1 MNNRV
6 NTESSHIKLQRRSL
20 LQAGG
25 VSALLAAASPWTSA
39 QSVGSRSPMVGQI
52 ADVSNAYQ
60 DISKDFVIGS
70 RAAWQEINAAGGL
83 RGQRVRHLVIETDG
97 TAAQHDAAWVQLR
110 DDDSCL
116 TAFGT
121 CAESLAVELTLK
133 NNKERNEFAHVAP
146 WLQNSAIDISRSTFP
161 IFSDREQQIQ
171 HALRNMTTVGVSSL
185 TVVYQSERER
195 ADNGEDIRRIA
206 KKMNLALR
214 EMPIQADLKKLAQ
227 QISATSVPLVLFV
240 GGTPELVQFTQ
251 GWSRSSGIRYIVAL
265 ADVNL
270 QTALQMN
277 GGRHVP
283 VIGTQAVPVVSSSI
297 QIARRYRQVLNKYF
311 DEPPTALSLAGYISA
326 RYTAQMMLTAKNL
339 TRGAVYEAFS
349 RRQSMNLE
357 GFPVDL
363 DNGRLTTAYVT
374 QSMISMDGR
383 VIG

>member
-1 MNNRV
+1 M
-6 NTESSHIKLQRRSL
+6 
-20 LQAGG
+20 AF
-25 VSALLAAASPWTSA
+25 ASPWVSA
-39 QSVGSRSPMVGQI
+39 SSVSSRSPMVGQI
-52 ADVSNAYQ
+52 ADISNEYQ

-70 RAAWQEINAAGGL
+70 RAAWQEINATGGL

-97 TAAQHDAAWVQLR
+97 TIVQRDAAWVQLR
-110 DDDSCL
+110 DDDNCL
-116 TAFGT
+116 AAFGT
-121 CAESLAVELTLK
+121 CADPLAVELTIK
-133 NNKERNEFAHVAP
+133 NSKDRNELAHSAP
-146 WLQNSAIDISRSTFP
+146 WLQNSAIDISRGTFP
-161 IFSDREQQIQ
+161 IFSDREQQIN
-171 HALRNMTTVGVSSL
+171 HALRNMTTVGMSSL

-195 ADNGEDIRRIA
+195 ADNSEDIKRIA
-206 KKMNLALR
+206 KKMNLILR
-214 EMPIQADLKKLAQ
+214 EMPIQADLKKQAQ
-227 QISATSVPLVLFV
+227 QISATSVPLILFV

-297 QIARRYRQVLNKYF
+297 QIARRYRQALNTYF

-339 TRGAVYEAFS
+339 TRSAVYEAFV

-363 DNGRLTTAYVT
+363 DKGRLTTAYVT